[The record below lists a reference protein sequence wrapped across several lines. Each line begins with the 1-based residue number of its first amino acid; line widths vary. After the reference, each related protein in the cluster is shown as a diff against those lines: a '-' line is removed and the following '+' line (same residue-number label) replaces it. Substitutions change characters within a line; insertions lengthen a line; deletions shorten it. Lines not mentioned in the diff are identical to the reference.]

1 MEKNTLMIII
11 VLGVLAVTGLILGL
25 VLGLKKSEDEPNLQS
40 TSNVEIVNSYDNTDQ
55 LIKDFPVIN
64 NTTVYD
70 GIEKNIKN
78 RLLTGFANWN
88 LGLKHGKL
96 GVIYYI
102 RKILYIMSMEQD

>member
-25 VLGLKKSEDEPNLQS
+25 VLGLKKSDDEPKQQS

-70 GIEKNIKN
+70 GIEKKYQKPFIN
-78 RLLTGFANWN
+78 RIC
-88 LGLKHGKL
+88 KL
-96 GVIYYI
+96 ESWI
-102 RKILYIMSMEQD
+102 RSMESLG